1 MNDLKTIDFL
11 NGKYDILLS
20 EAQIQQRIKEMAAEI
35 SRDYVGKTPVFIGVL
50 NGAFIFMADLVKR
63 LSIDCEM
70 DFTKISSYGNET
82 YSSGEVKLKK
92 PIDCHVEGRDVIF
105 VEDIVDTGLS
115 VRYLIDSMAILKPKS
130 FKFVSLLKKDETCE
144 VDLNIDYVGFNIPN
158 KFVVGYG
165 LDIAQKLR
173 NLPAIY
179 VLNED

>member
-20 EAQIQQRIKEMAAEI
+20 EAQIQQRILEIAAEI
-35 SRDYVGKTPVFIGVL
+35 SRDYAGKVPVLIGVL

-63 LSIDCEM
+63 LSIDCEI

-82 YSSGEVKLKK
+82 HSSGEVKLKK
-92 PIDCHVEGRDVIF
+92 PIDCHVEDRDVIF

-115 VRYLIDSMAILKPKS
+115 VRYLIENMPLLKPKS
-130 FKFVSLLKKDETCE
+130 FRFVSLLKKEGTCKF
-144 VDLNIDYVGFNIPN
+144 DLNIDYVGFTIPN